1 MATRRPTPPNRG
13 TSRRPA
19 ANRNRTRSPQPR
31 ATSHT
36 RQPTTRPV
44 QYVPGRWG
52 MPTPGRYPS
61 IPGTPTGGGGVSAA
75 PAAPAAAV
83 PQYSLFNLPPDA
95 SYDQAVALLQR
106 QRDEGLAS
114 IAGER
119 ARSLSDYGFHE
130 GPTGTLTFDANNPFS
145 KAAVMKKS
153 YDTNRRSTAQS
164 LGSGG
169 QLYSGAFQNAQNL
182 VNRNQLQS
190 EDTLTKNLQAFLARN
205 TGQRKEALT
214 NYELAAGQAYGDR
227 VGRFQTNP
235 LYDPATADSTPA
247 APAAGPAAAPA
258 GTPAAR
264 ASAVSGM
271 ARRRRLTGARI
282 GRI

>member
-13 TSRRPA
+13 TSRRPS
-19 ANRNRTRSPQPR
+19 ANRNRTRSSPQPR

-61 IPGTPTGGGGVSAA
+61 IPGTPTGGGGVPAA

-83 PQYSLFNLPPDA
+83 PQYNLFNLPPDA
-95 SYDQAVALLQR
+95 SYDQALALLQR
-106 QRDEGLAS
+106 QRDEGLAG
-114 IAGER
+114 IIGER

-130 GPTGTLTFDANNPFS
+130 GPTGTLTFDANNAFS
-145 KAAVMKKS
+145 KAAIMKKT
-153 YDTNRRSTAQS
+153 YDTNRRATGQS
-164 LGSGG
+164 LASGG
-169 QLYSGAFQNAQNL
+169 QLYHGSFQNAQDL

-190 EDTLTKNLQAFLARN
+190 EDALLKNVQAFLARN
-205 TGQRKEALT
+205 TGQQKEART

-227 VGRFQTNP
+227 VGRFQNSP
-235 LYDPATADSTPA
+235 LYDPAAAGP
-247 APAAGPAAAPA
+247 APAAAAPAAAPA